1 LSSHKEIDRNRS
13 LTMRK
18 RMLVAALAV
27 TALTAGV
34 ATATVASSHPGA
46 GAGMTGPGPRGAGPM
61 GRGAMGDG
69 PMSGGAMGPRSG
81 MHGSHVD
88 SEFAYLT
95 QMIPHHEEAVA
106 AAEELLA
113 RSDRQEMK
121 DFARS
126 IIATQTAQIDE
137 MKADLALW
145 YPGRDT
151 TAEYTPM
158 MRDLSQL
165 AGDELDQAFLEDM
178 IPHHGMAVMMSQSL
192 LSRGLAEH
200 QEVTDLATTIRDEQ
214 RAEIMTMMEWLRTW
228 FGASA
233 HGHGHR

>member
-1 LSSHKEIDRNRS
+1 MHKR
-13 LTMRK
+13 LF
-18 RMLVAALAV
+18 VAALAV

-34 ATATVASSHPGA
+34 ATATVASSHPGT
-46 GAGMTGPGPRGAGPM
+46 GAGMMGTGPM
-61 GRGAMGDG
+61 GPGSMGAG
-69 PMSGGAMGPRSG
+69 PMSGGAMGPAPG
-81 MHGSHVD
+81 MHEAHVD
-88 SEFAYLT
+88 GEFAYLT

-113 RSDRQEMK
+113 RSDRPEMK

-137 MKADLALW
+137 MKADLTRW

-151 TAEYTPM
+151 TVDYTPM

-165 AGDELDQAFLEDM
+165 AGDELDQAFLQDM
-178 IPHHGMAVMMSQSL
+178 IPHHGMAVMMSQQL
-192 LSRGLAEH
+192 LARDLAEH

-214 RAEIMTMMEWLRTW
+214 RAEIMTMMEWLRSW
-228 FGASA
+228 FGNAA
-233 HGHGHR
+233 HGHGHGPR

>member
-1 LSSHKEIDRNRS
+1 
-13 LTMRK
+13 MRK
-18 RMLVAALAV
+18 RMFVAALAV

-34 ATATVASSHPGA
+34 ATATVASSHPGT
-46 GAGMTGPGPRGAGPM
+46 GAGMMGTGPM
-61 GRGAMGDG
+61 GPGSMGAG
-69 PMSGGAMGPRSG
+69 PMSGGAMGPTPG

-95 QMIPHHEEAVA
+95 QMIPHHTEAVA

-113 RSDRQEMK
+113 RSDRPEMK

-137 MKADLALW
+137 MEADLARW

-165 AGDELDQAFLEDM
+165 AGDELDQAFLQDM
-178 IPHHGMAVMMSQSL
+178 IPHHGMAVMMSQQL
-192 LSRGLAEH
+192 LARDLAEH

-214 RAEIMTMMEWLRTW
+214 RAEIMMMMEWLRSW
-228 FGASA
+228 FGSAA
-233 HGHGHR
+233 HGHGHGPR

>member
-1 LSSHKEIDRNRS
+1 
-13 LTMRK
+13 MRR
-18 RMLVAALAV
+18 RMFVAALAV

-46 GAGMTGPGPRGAGPM
+46 GAGKMGPGMMGAAPM
-61 GRGAMGDG
+61 A
-69 PMSGGAMGPRSG
+69 GGAMAPMPG
-81 MHGSHVD
+81 MQGSHVD

-95 QMIPHHEEAVA
+95 QMIPHHTEAVA
-106 AAEELLA
+106 AAEALLA
-113 RSDRQEMK
+113 RSDRPEMK
-121 DFARS
+121 DFAQS

-137 MKADLALW
+137 MKADLARW

-165 AGDELDQAFLEDM
+165 AGDELDQAFLQDM
-178 IPHHGMAVMMSQSL
+178 IPHHGMAVMMSQQL
-192 LSRGLAEH
+192 LARDLAEH

-214 RAEIMTMMEWLRTW
+214 RAEIMTMMEWLQSW
-228 FGASA
+228 FGTTA
-233 HGHGHR
+233 HGHGHGPR

>member
-1 LSSHKEIDRNRS
+1 
-13 LTMRK
+13 MRK
-18 RMLVAALAV
+18 RMFVAALAV

-46 GAGMTGPGPRGAGPM
+46 GAGMMGNGPM
-61 GRGAMGDG
+61 GPGAMGDG
-69 PMSGGAMGPRSG
+69 PMSGAVMGPMSG

-113 RSDRQEMK
+113 RSDRPEMK
-121 DFARS
+121 EFARS

-137 MKADLALW
+137 MKADLARW

-151 TAEYTPM
+151 TADYTPM

-165 AGDELDQAFLEDM
+165 AGDELDKAFLQDM
-178 IPHHGMAVMMSQSL
+178 IPHHGMAVMMSQQL
-192 LSRGLAEH
+192 LARDLAEH

-214 RAEIMTMMEWLRTW
+214 RAEITTMMHWLQSW
-228 FGASA
+228 FGTTA
-233 HGHGHR
+233 HGHGHGPR

>member
-1 LSSHKEIDRNRS
+1 
-13 LTMRK
+13 MRT
-18 RMLVAALAV
+18 RMFVAAVAV
-27 TALTAGV
+27 TALAAGV
-34 ATATVASSHPGA
+34 ATATVASSHPGP
-46 GAGMTGPGPRGAGPM
+46 GVGMMGPGPRGAGMMGPGAMDAGPM
-61 GRGAMGDG
+61 G
-69 PMSGGAMGPRSG
+69 GGAMGSMAG

-106 AAEELLA
+106 AARELLA

-137 MKADLALW
+137 MKADLARW

-151 TAEYTPM
+151 SADYTPM

-165 AGDELDQAFLEDM
+165 AGDALDQAFLEDM
-178 IPHHGMAVMMSQSL
+178 IPHHGMAVMMSQQL
-192 LSRGLAEH
+192 LARGLADH
-200 QEVTDLATTIRDEQ
+200 QEVTDLATTIRDDQ
-214 RAEIMTMMEWLRTW
+214 RAEIMTMMDWLGSW
-228 FGASA
+228 FGTTA
-233 HGHGHR
+233 HGHGHGPR

>member
-1 LSSHKEIDRNRS
+1 
-13 LTMRK
+13 MQK
-18 RMLVAALAV
+18 RLFVAALAV

-46 GAGMTGPGPRGAGPM
+46 GAGMMGNGPM
-61 GRGAMGDG
+61 GPGAMGDG
-69 PMSGGAMGPRSG
+69 PMSGAVMGPMSG

-113 RSDRQEMK
+113 RSDRPEMK
-121 DFARS
+121 EFARS

-137 MKADLALW
+137 MKADLARW

-151 TAEYTPM
+151 TADYTPM

-165 AGDELDQAFLEDM
+165 AGDELDQAFLQDM
-178 IPHHGMAVMMSQSL
+178 IPHHGMAVMMSQQL
-192 LSRGLAEH
+192 LTRDLAEH

>member
-1 LSSHKEIDRNRS
+1 MHKR
-13 LTMRK
+13 LF
-18 RMLVAALAV
+18 VAALAV

-34 ATATVASSHPGA
+34 ATATVASSHPGT
-46 GAGMTGPGPRGAGPM
+46 GAGKMGPGMMGAGPM
-61 GRGAMGDG
+61 A
-69 PMSGGAMGPRSG
+69 GGAMAPMSG

-88 SEFAYLT
+88 GEFAYLT

-106 AAEELLA
+106 AAQELLA
-113 RSDRQEMK
+113 RSDRPEMK

-137 MKADLALW
+137 MEADLARW

-165 AGDELDQAFLEDM
+165 AGDELDQAFLQDM
-178 IPHHGMAVMMSQSL
+178 IPHHGMAVMMSQQL
-192 LSRGLAEH
+192 LARDLAEH

-214 RAEIMTMMEWLRTW
+214 RAEIMTMMEWLRSW
-228 FGASA
+228 FGSAA
-233 HGHGHR
+233 HGHGHGAR